1 MITENKIENESEV
14 DNSNLNYDSK
24 RNMNPFEFS
33 EELNTE
39 TVTVNKENNIQRN
52 LTEIMMTEEATTF
65 SEKIMENPMKSRKEN
80 NQVINPKISFDM
92 VTENQKILSE
102 SESESESKLK
112 SKFETENEFIPETD
126 DEKKIKKNE
135 DKITIHTTESIKK
148 RKDNNEYK
156 EAYYNNATEIETIRK
171 NQILEEEK
179 EKENEKEK
187 NKDSKEFSNN
197 MNPNIIP
204 EEEEPIKET
213 NNTKE
218 IEKIIEKKID
228 YFKEKDHEHDHDN
241 NHNNM
246 AKIEIPFEKNQ
257 IQNTAFVD
265 IDNISEIA
273 IEIKKEINVTN
284 TSSDTATASNA
295 APIT

>member
-1 MITENKIENESEV
+1 MENIIIENEKNIKNYLLEREKYKNKNKNYIDEIVYNQYKNIIATDKIKEMNSNENYNSKITTLLSESSINTEDIMITENKIENESEV

-187 NKDSKEFSNN
+187 K
-197 MNPNIIP
+197 
-204 EEEEPIKET
+204 
-213 NNTKE
+213 
-218 IEKIIEKKID
+218 
-228 YFKEKDHEHDHDN
+228 
-241 NHNNM
+241 
-246 AKIEIPFEKNQ
+246 
-257 IQNTAFVD
+257 
-265 IDNISEIA
+265 
-273 IEIKKEINVTN
+273 
-284 TSSDTATASNA
+284 
-295 APIT
+295 